1 MKTGGWSRLA
11 DFAAVFN
18 EAISKLLVTQEQGL
32 VDQLVCAGDG
42 DGQPSLNGVQRPTRE
57 FIKTQCSV
65 TGAAMKTRQD
75 GKENPRLCE

>member
-57 FIKTQCSV
+57 FIKTQCS
-65 TGAAMKTRQD
+65 AAMKARQD
-75 GKENPRLCE
+75 GWKKEKRIP